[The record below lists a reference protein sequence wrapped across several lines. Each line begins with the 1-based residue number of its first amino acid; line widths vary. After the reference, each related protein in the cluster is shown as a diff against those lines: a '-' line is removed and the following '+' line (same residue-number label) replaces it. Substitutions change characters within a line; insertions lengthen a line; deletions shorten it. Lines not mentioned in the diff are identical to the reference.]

1 MKRMA
6 LFLLILPGIAMLC
19 ADDLVTRKEKVFS
32 DYKIVEVA
40 PIGIRITYQKE
51 KKTRTA
57 TILFKE
63 LTDEFLEHYPG
74 KDPVEREI
82 FAASLDKRKKIRVLE
97 EKRDARLEAL
107 EESEESLKERKLS
120 PERRKQLR
128 SRIREEK
135 KEKNRPQFS
144 SGVRKT
150 GCGGTRPCRE
160 RKKKSRTAERRS
172 ETRKMNCPG
181 AEHDAGNRG
190 FRRRRGFTR
199 VPRWIQACCA

>member
-1 MKRMA
+1 MASVSERRGGAMKRTM
-6 LFLLILPGIAMLC
+6 LSLLLLAGIAMLH
-19 ADDLVTRKEKVFS
+19 ADDLVTQKGKVFS

-57 TILFKE
+57 TILFRE

-74 KDPVEREI
+74 KDPIEREI
-82 FAASLDKRKKIRVLE
+82 FAASLEKRKKIRVLE
-97 EKRDARLEAL
+97 ENRDARLEAL

-135 KEKNRPQFS
+135 KKTVRSFHQACAKLDAEERARVEKARKKAEQQNDTP
-144 SGVRKT
+144 KT
-150 GCGGTRPCRE
+150 G
-160 RKKKSRTAERRS
+160 K
-172 ETRKMNCPG
+172 
-181 AEHDAGNRG
+181 
-190 FRRRRGFTR
+190 
-199 VPRWIQACCA
+199 

>member
-19 ADDLVTRKEKVFS
+19 ADDLVTRKGKVFS

-135 KEKNRPQFS
+135 KKT
-144 SGVRKT
+144 VRSFHQACAKLDAEE
-150 GCGGTRPCRE
+150 RARVE
-160 RKKKSRTAERRS
+160 NARKKAEPQNDVP
-172 ETRKMNCPG
+172 KPG
-181 AEHDAGNRG
+181 K
-190 FRRRRGFTR
+190 
-199 VPRWIQACCA
+199 